1 MGGGIVEP
9 LVNGA
14 EIFSVV
20 MLFGIPRKTSFILL
34 KEVVVGVK
42 I

>member
-1 MGGGIVEP
+1 MSGGIVEP

-14 EIFSVV
+14 EELSVV
-20 MLFGIPRKTSFILL
+20 MLFGIPRKTGFILL

>member
-14 EIFSVV
+14 EAFSVV
-20 MLFGIPRKTSFILL
+20 MLFGIPRKTSFISLE
-34 KEVVVGVK
+34 EVVVGVK